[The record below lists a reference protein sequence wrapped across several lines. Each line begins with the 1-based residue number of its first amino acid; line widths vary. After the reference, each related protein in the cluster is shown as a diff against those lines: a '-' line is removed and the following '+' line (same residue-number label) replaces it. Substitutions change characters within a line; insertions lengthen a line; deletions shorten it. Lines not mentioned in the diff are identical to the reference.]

1 MGLGARAGLDSLA
14 SDHHSSACLIA
25 KNQGSLRTR
34 TREHYAEVARLGRVF
49 SSPVRLRILNLLRQ
63 APRTVED
70 IAEAAGIA
78 EANASQHLQQ
88 MRAVHVVVAE
98 RRGQYVE
105 YRIVDEGVSALFG
118 MLREVAEQLLPELSM
133 LREELRALEPDER
146 EQLLTRIRRGEVTLL
161 DVRSAEEFRAGHLP
175 GARSIPLPELAARI
189 GELSRDREVV
199 AYCRG
204 PYCPMALEAV
214 SLLERAGYAA
224 RHLDLGVPDLRD
236 RGFPVV
242 TQETEH
248 E

>member
-1 MGLGARAGLDSLA
+1 
-14 SDHHSSACLIA
+14 LIA
-25 KNQGSLRTR
+25 KNERSLRAR
-34 TREHYAEVARLGRVF
+34 AQEHYIDVARLGRVF

-98 RRGQYVE
+98 RRGQYVQ
-105 YRIVDEGVSALFG
+105 YRIVGESVSTLFG
-118 MLREVAEQLLPELSM
+118 MLRELAEQLLPELSM
-133 LREELRALEPDER
+133 LREDLHALEPDER
-146 EQLLTRIRRGEVTLL
+146 EQLLARIRRGEVTLL
-161 DVRSAEEFRAGHLP
+161 DVRPGAEFRAGHLP
-175 GARSIPLPELAARI
+175 GARSIPLHELASRI
-189 GELSRDREVV
+189 DELPREREVV